1 MNRLRV
7 GIIGLGIGLTH
18 LKGYQALSDEVE
30 VVAICD
36 LDKKVM
42 TKIGT
47 EYGISLYYQDFNEL
61 FNSGKV
67 DAVSICLPNSL
78 HAPASI
84 AALEAG
90 LHVLCEKPMAENA
103 ITAQKILE
111 AEARSAGKFMVCY
124 NRRYRPD
131 VAWMKA
137 AIRKGLLGH
146 IYQVKAG
153 WIREAGIPT
162 KTGWFT
168 NKEIAGGGPLVD
180 LGVHMLD
187 LVLWLL
193 DYPQPLTVS
202 GDVQAN
208 FGPNGLKIKRKP
220 TDRPLSPYSVE
231 DSANALI
238 RLAGS
243 TILNLETNWAS
254 HTKPRR
260 DDLYITLNGT
270 KGTIEFYVENYAAEN
285 TLTFYTEIEGQ
296 PVTIRPGIVGERSDH
311 LYAVTEFVNC
321 IKEDIAPSATA
332 SDGLTVMKII
342 DAIYESAAT
351 NREVAL
357 EVLYP
362 LSGTRRQRRNNKPNS
377 LS

>member
-1 MNRLRV
+1 MSRLKV
-7 GIIGLGIGLTH
+7 GIVGLGIGLTH
-18 LKGYQALSDEVE
+18 LKGYKALNDEVE

-36 LDKKVM
+36 LDEKVM
-42 TKIGT
+42 TKIGS
-47 EYGISLYYQDFNEL
+47 EYGISLHYQDFNKL
-61 FNSGKV
+61 FDSGKI

-90 LHVLCEKPMAENA
+90 LHVLCEKPVAENA
-103 ITAQKILE
+103 TAAQKIIE
-111 AEARSAGKFMVCY
+111 AEAGSTGKFMVCY

-137 AIRKGLLGH
+137 AITKGLLGQ

-162 KTGWFT
+162 KTGWFI
-168 NKEIAGGGPLVD
+168 NKEVAGGGPLID

-187 LVLWLL
+187 LALWLL

-208 FGPNGLKIKRKP
+208 FGPQGSKIKRKP
-220 TDRPLSPYSVE
+220 TDRPLPPYSVE

-238 RLAGS
+238 RLAGG
-243 TILNLETNWAS
+243 TILNLETSWAS

-260 DDLYITLNGT
+260 DDLYIILNGT
-270 KGTIEFYVENYAAEN
+270 RGTIEFYVENYAAEN

-296 PVTIRPGIVGERSDH
+296 PVTIKPGIVGERSDH

-321 IKEDIAPSATA
+321 IKEDSPPSATA
-332 SDGLTVMKII
+332 TDGLTVMKII
-342 DAIYESAAT
+342 DAIYESGAKG
-351 NREVAL
+351 REI
-357 EVLYP
+357 
-362 LSGTRRQRRNNKPNS
+362 S
-377 LS
+377 LGGF